1 MGTHKPN
8 GRLIRRALVSTLV
21 AGVALAF
28 VLFQRD
34 PGWQPFVA
42 AGLLALAS
50 MLLTVAMLPGSDPVG
65 YLALV
70 VLLLG
75 MLWEPGRPW
84 SAVVGVVLVFLN
96 ALKNARVE
104 RIEAESPA
112 VAELPE
118 PGGPVG

>member
-1 MGTHKPN
+1 MQNAKPN
-8 GRLIRRALVSTLV
+8 GSLIRRVLVSALV
-21 AGVALAF
+21 AGIALAF

-42 AGLLALAS
+42 AGTLALAS
-50 MLLTVAMLPGSDPVG
+50 MFLAVSMIPGSDPVG

-75 MLWEPGRPW
+75 MFWEPGRPW

-96 ALKNARVE
+96 ALKNARIE
-104 RIEAESPA
+104 RIEGEQS
-112 VAELPE
+112 VAPEPSE